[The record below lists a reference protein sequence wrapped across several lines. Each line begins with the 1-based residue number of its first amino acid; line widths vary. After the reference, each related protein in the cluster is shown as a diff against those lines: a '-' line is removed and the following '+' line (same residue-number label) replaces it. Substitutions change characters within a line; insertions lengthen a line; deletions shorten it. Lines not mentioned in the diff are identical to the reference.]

1 MKRRKFRMALS
12 SGNSVQLDASE
23 AAHALDFIQRIF
35 HAGVRQGVPVLHEV
49 DAQHAL
55 EGVGALASA
64 GGIRAQSGAAADA
77 ALKLRFAPSHRAASH
92 VA

>member
-1 MKRRKFRMALS
+1 MALS

-49 DAQHAL
+49 DAKHAL
-55 EGVGALASA
+55 ANVGTTGDFLVGCIVGIAEADLLHDLCFSA
-64 GGIRAQSGAAADA
+64 INSTAEWIYWTCLES
-77 ALKLRFAPSHRAASH
+77 P
-92 VA
+92 